1 MPLFDRASERLVEF
15 SRGSVL
21 PRLDPWR
28 VRGRRLVRDH
38 LRAAR
43 RTSTIPSEAPTEVI
57 AQGFLDW
64 PTFSEMLSGLW
75 SSTQVAMIGL
85 SISIAIGFLFATIM
99 SQAKTIERA
108 VFPFM
113 VTLQAIPI
121 LAIVPL
127 ISFWWGTGQRS
138 RIIVCVIISLFP
150 IIVNTLFGL
159 QSAERGMH
167 DLFTLHHA
175 DRLTRLRKLMF
186 PAALPA
192 IFAGLR
198 ISAGLSVI
206 GAIVG
211 DFFFGRGDVGIGQLL
226 RRYANQLM
234 GEELLAAVI
243 LSSAL
248 GVTVFMTFGWLQTI
262 AIGNGTRPREVGR
275 DPSPGQHTHQ
285 HPSPGRPMSPN
296 KNGRNH
302 LRPPRTRARRRCLR
316 WRRRLRRRRR

>member
-1 MPLFDRASERLVEF
+1 MSTDTSTDNAASTEIAQGDSTDAAVRPRQRTAAGVF
-15 SRGSVL
+15 SGSVL
-21 PRLDPWR
+21 PPLVLGAFVIAGWYGISFGLLDE
-28 VRGRRLVRDH
+28 RRRFLLKPPH
-38 LRAAR
+38 
-43 RTSTIPSEAPTEVI
+43 EVL

-85 SISIAIGFLFATIM
+85 VISIAIGFLFATVM

-175 DRLTRLRKLMF
+175 DRVTRLRKLMF

-248 GVTVFMTFGWLQTI
+248 GVTVFMTFGWLQNI
-262 AIGNGTRPREVGR
+262 AIGKWHETSGG
-275 DPSPGQHTHQ
+275 G
-285 HPSPGRPMSPN
+285 
-296 KNGRNH
+296 
-302 LRPPRTRARRRCLR
+302 A
-316 WRRRLRRRRR
+316 

>member
-1 MPLFDRASERLVEF
+1 MSIDTSTEDRSDLTEAETTEASTGAR
-15 SRGSVL
+15 SRARGGILSGNVIPPVIL
-21 PRLDPWR
+21 GAFVVAGWYGITYGLLD
-28 VRGRRLVRDH
+28 
-38 LRAAR
+38 AR
-43 RTSTIPSEAPTEVI
+43 RRFLLKPPHEVI

-64 PTFSEMLSGLW
+64 STFSEMLSGLW

-85 SISIAIGFLFATIM
+85 AISIGIGFLFATVM
-99 SQAKTIERA
+99 SQAKMIERA

-175 DRLTRLRKLMF
+175 NRLTRLRKLMF

-211 DFFFGRGDVGIGQLL
+211 DFFFGRGDIGIGQLL

-262 AIGNGTRPREVGR
+262 AIGKWHETSGG
-275 DPSPGQHTHQ
+275 G
-285 HPSPGRPMSPN
+285 
-296 KNGRNH
+296 
-302 LRPPRTRARRRCLR
+302 A
-316 WRRRLRRRRR
+316 